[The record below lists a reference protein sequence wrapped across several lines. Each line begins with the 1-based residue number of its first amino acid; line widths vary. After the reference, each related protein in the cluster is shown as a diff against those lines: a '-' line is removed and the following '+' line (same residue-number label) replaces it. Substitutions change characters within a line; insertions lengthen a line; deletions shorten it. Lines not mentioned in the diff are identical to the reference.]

1 MKRSIAVSFGIV
13 LGFIAMVAAGSL
25 GAQVYPSKVV
35 RLVSPEVGGGGDL
48 LARLVAQGLTPAFG
62 QQVIVDNRGLPGA
75 EIVSRS
81 PPDGYT
87 VLVYSNVIWLLPFLR
102 DNVAWDPVRDFTP
115 VTAAVEIPNLL
126 TVHPSLP
133 VHTVKELVA
142 LAKRRPG
149 QLNYSSAS
157 AGSAVHLS
165 AELFNRMAGIDIV
178 RIPYKGSG
186 PATNALLAGQVEM
199 TFAIASSVIPH
210 VRAARLRAIAL
221 TGSRPSSIV
230 AGVPTIAES
239 GLPGYEAI
247 QTIGFLAPARTPADV
262 VTKLQQETAR
272 VLAKPEVRDRL
283 LNVGAEPVGGTPAE
297 FAALIRSDMAK
308 WGRLI
313 KEAGIREQ

>member
-1 MKRSIAVSFGIV
+1 MSMNRNVVVAS
-13 LGFIAMVAAGSL
+13 LLLAAG
-25 GAQVYPSKVV
+25 GAVAQSYPSKVV

-48 LARLVAQGLTPAFG
+48 LARLVAQGLTAAFG
-62 QQVIVDNRGLPGA
+62 QQVIVDNRGLLGA
-75 EIVSRS
+75 EIVAKA
-81 PPDGYT
+81 PADGYT

-102 DNVAWDPVRDFTP
+102 DNVAWDPVRDFSP

-133 VHTVKELVA
+133 VATVKELVA

-165 AELFNRMAGIDIV
+165 AELFNRMAGVDIV

-186 PATNALLAGQVEM
+186 PAVNALLAGQVEM

-210 VRAARLRAIAL
+210 VRASRLRAIAL
-221 TGSRPSSIV
+221 TGARPSSIV

-247 QTIGFLAPARTPADV
+247 QTIGFLAPARTPPDIVA
-262 VTKLQQETAR
+262 KLQQETSR
-272 VLAKPEVRDRL
+272 VLQRADVRERL
-283 LNVGAEPVGGTPAE
+283 LNVGAEPVGGTAAE
-297 FAALIRSDMAK
+297 FAGLIKSDMAK
-308 WGRLI
+308 WGKLI
-313 KEAGIREQ
+313 REAGIRDQ

>member
-1 MKRSIAVSFGIV
+1 MSNVWMASLMLAVGC
-13 LGFIAMVAAGSL
+13 AAGDAA
-25 GAQVYPSKVV
+25 AQSYPSKIV

-48 LARLVAQGLTPAFG
+48 LARLVAQGLTTAFG
-62 QQVIVDNRGLPGA
+62 QQVIVDNRGLLGA
-75 EIVSRS
+75 EIVAKA

-102 DNVAWDPVRDFTP
+102 DNVAWDPIRDFAP
-115 VTAAVEIPNLL
+115 VTAAAEIPNLL

-133 VHTVKELVA
+133 VATVKELVA

-165 AELFNRMAGIDIV
+165 AELFNRMAGVDIV

-186 PATNALLAGQVEM
+186 PAVSALLAGQVEM

-230 AGVPTIAES
+230 AGVPTIAEA

-247 QTIGFLAPARTPADV
+247 QTIGFLAPARTPPDIVAR
-262 VTKLQQETAR
+262 LQQETAR
-272 VLAKPEVRDRL
+272 VLARPEVRDRL
-283 LNVGAEPVGGTPAE
+283 LNVGAEPVGSTPAE
-297 FAALIRSDMAK
+297 FTGLIKADMAK
-308 WGRLI
+308 WGKLI
-313 KEAGIREQ
+313 REAGIRDQ